1 MSNKVELGFNAEVRS
16 ALKQFSEAKALAK
29 QAEEMKAQA
38 EAILRS
44 ALGGNTEATVGG
56 VVAFKIESRT
66 RTNIS
71 AEVLKTEFPKAYEAA
86 KSVAEYDFIK
96 VV

>member
-1 MSNKVELGFNAEVRS
+1 MSNAVELGFNAEVRS

-29 QAEEMKAQA
+29 KAEEMKAQA
-38 EAILRS
+38 ETILRS

-56 VVAFKIESRT
+56 VTAFKIESRS

-71 AEVLKTEFPKAYEAA
+71 AEILKDKFPKAYEAA
-86 KSVAEYDFIK
+86 KSVSEYDFIK

>member
-1 MSNKVELGFNAEVRS
+1 MSNKIEVGFNAEVRS
-16 ALKQFSEAKALAK
+16 ALKQFADAKALAK
-29 QAEEMKAQA
+29 QADEMKAQA

-56 VVAFKIESRT
+56 VSAFKIESRT

-71 AEVLKTEFPKAYEAA
+71 AEVLKTEYPEAYEAA
-86 KSVAEYDFIK
+86 KSVSQYDFIK

>member
-1 MSNKVELGFNAEVRS
+1 VRS

-29 QAEEMKAQA
+29 QAEEMKANA
-38 EAILRS
+38 EAILRA

-71 AEVLKTEFPKAYEAA
+71 SEVLKTEFPQAYEAA
-86 KSVAEYDFIK
+86 KSVAEYDFLK

>member
-1 MSNKVELGFNAEVRS
+1 MSNKVELGFNAEVRA
-16 ALKQFSEAKALAK
+16 ALKQFGEAKALAK
-29 QAEEMKAQA
+29 QAEELKANA
-38 EAILRS
+38 EAILRA

-56 VVAFKIESRT
+56 VSAFKIESRT

-71 AEVLKTEFPKAYEAA
+71 SDVLKSDFPEAYEAA
-86 KSVAEYDFIK
+86 KSVSEYDFLK

>member
-1 MSNKVELGFNAEVRS
+1 MSNKIEVGFNADVRS
-16 ALKQFSEAKALAK
+16 ALKQFNEAKALEAQAK
-29 QAEEMKAQA
+29 EMKANA

-44 ALGGNTEATVGG
+44 ALGGNTEATIGG
-56 VVAFKIESRT
+56 VSAFKIESRT

-71 AEVLKTEFPKAYEAA
+71 ADVLKTEFPEAYEAA
-86 KSVAEYDFIK
+86 KSVTEYDFIK